1 MGGVPGRFEQC
12 YNAQAVVTAD
22 SLLVVVAQT
31 GVPSLE
37 QAKLQSDRLLANL
50 VNIPAAV
57 ITAEASYHAVYDHC
71 TAKYLAQAWVK
82 VTALSLGDQGVHGN
96 AHMIML
102 EKNNLQVAAVIAR
115 WLARTV
121 PAR

>member
-1 MGGVPGRFEQC
+1 MLQRASGGDGRQPVGGRSP
-12 YNAQAVVTAD
+12 NRRSIPRA
-22 SLLVVVAQT
+22 
-31 GVPSLE
+31 
-37 QAKLQSDRLLANL
+37 AKLQSDRLLANL

-71 TAKYLAQAWVK
+71 TAKYLAQAGVK